1 MRYDGDME
9 QAPPQTRQVVKAF
22 LANKAFAFVSL
33 KQAVPCSRK
42 SRRKAARE
50 IAKRYLKKVRSGEEA
65 I

>member
-1 MRYDGDME
+1 MRYDVDME
-9 QAPPQTRQVVKAF
+9 QVQPQTRQAVKAF
-22 LANKAFAFVSL
+22 LADKAFDFVTA

-50 IAKRYLKKVRSGEEA
+50 IAKRYLKLVRAGEET